1 MALKDRRGAGGKS
14 RGSSFK
20 YQERDSDAVRK
31 RAEQKGGKFDS
42 ILKSGF
48 DSWRPADGEN
58 AIRILPPTWDEH
70 DHYGYDI
77 WVHSYVGPDKSTYLC
92 PQKMLNKPCPICK
105 AQREAHNAGEEED
118 AKQLQATRR
127 VAVWILDRDADRPTP
142 VLWTMS
148 WSQDRDIAALCQN
161 KRTGKVLLIDHPN
174 HGYDILFSR
183 TGKGLN
189 TRYVGLAVD
198 REETAALEDE
208 DELEKVLEYIQ
219 ENPIPDTLNFYD
231 EAYLANVIE
240 GTAEGK
246 DEDLEDDDSKDRGS
260 RGSASRDRDR
270 GGKSARKPSRR
281 DEDDVEDDV
290 EEDDPPARGKS
301 SRKPSRDDED
311 DAEDEDRPRGKSARK
326 PSRDVEEDEV
336 EEDDPPPRGGKSAR
350 KPSRREEPE
359 DDVEDDVEE
368 DEDRP
373 RGGKSARKPSRRDE
387 PEDDAEEGDAEDDVE
402 EDDPPPR
409 RSSGTARTTSRRR

>member
-20 YQERDSDAVRK
+20 YHERDSDAVRK

-58 AIRILPPTWDEH
+58 VIRILPPTWDEH

-118 AKQLQATRR
+118 AKQLQPTRR
-127 VAVWILDRDADRPTP
+127 VAVWLLDRDADRPMP

-240 GTAEGK
+240 GTIEGK

-260 RGSASRDRDR
+260 RGSASRDRD
-270 GGKSARKPSRR
+270 GKSARKPSRR
-281 DEDDVEDDV
+281 GEDEVEEEPDDDDRRERSRGGKSARNPSRDADEDDIEDDVE
-290 EEDDPPARGKS
+290 
-301 SRKPSRDDED
+301 
-311 DAEDEDRPRGKSARK
+311 EDRPRGKSARK
-326 PSRDVEEDEV
+326 PSRDEEEDVEDDTEE
-336 EEDDPPPRGGKSAR
+336 EEDRPRGKSAR
-350 KPSRREEPE
+350 KTSRDADE
-359 DDVEDDVEE
+359 DKVEDTEDDVEE
-368 DEDRP
+368 ERP
-373 RGGKSARKPSRRDE
+373 RKSAGKTRL
-387 PEDDAEEGDAEDDVE
+387 
-402 EDDPPPR
+402 
-409 RSSGTARTTSRRR
+409 TSRRR